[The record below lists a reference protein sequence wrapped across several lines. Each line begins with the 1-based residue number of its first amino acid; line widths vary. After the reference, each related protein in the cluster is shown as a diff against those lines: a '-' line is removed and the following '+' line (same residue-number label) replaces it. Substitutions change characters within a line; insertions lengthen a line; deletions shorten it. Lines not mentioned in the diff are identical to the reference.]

1 MSETKTLHQRDV
13 VVTELLLI
21 AMAVIWGCNFTVN
34 KYGTQ
39 VLEPLVY
46 TSIRMAA
53 GTLAMLGFATLGR
66 SARATTAEKLK
77 LTGLGLLGHG
87 AYQLLFIYG
96 ISRTRAGT
104 AALVIASSPA
114 IIALVMRTFRDE
126 RLPPRALL
134 GIALSILGIGV
145 VMAGSAQEG
154 HGGSS
159 VIGDLMILGAVFCW
173 GFYTMWLKPLTHIE
187 GTQLAAWT
195 LLGGTAPLILMAAP
209 AMLKTDFHAVVPLTW
224 AAIAYSGLLSMGL
237 AYLFWYRGVR
247 VIGPTRT
254 AMFSNLQPIVAVL
267 VSWPLLGE
275 RPTPWQGVGALGVM
289 VGLWLTRKA
298 PPAEPAHGE

>member
-159 VIGDLMILGAVFCW
+159 VIGDLMILGAVFCCLVL
-173 GFYTMWLKPLTHIE
+173 GLI
-187 GTQLAAWT
+187 LALVFGGLLLGSVLHRQSNRDGLLVRLAGG
-195 LLGGTAPLILMAAP
+195 LLGGNVLADGFVVCGFDQRHISNRPRRPRSCHQSWALRATSCQRSARLQRHP
-209 AMLKTDFHAVVPLTW
+209 AQ
-224 AAIAYSGLLSMGL
+224 GL
-237 AYLFWYRGVR
+237 R
-247 VIGPTRT
+247 
-254 AMFSNLQPIVAVL
+254 
-267 VSWPLLGE
+267 
-275 RPTPWQGVGALGVM
+275 
-289 VGLWLTRKA
+289 
-298 PPAEPAHGE
+298 